1 MLINNKIISFITYD
15 NSGTPLT
22 ETFIYFSEKQNETDY
37 NKQLD
42 LLHNKLEGVQLNID
56 KIENRITIDFLTK
69 APKEIVERTF
79 NKLHQLE
86 SEEKFLWNKLNNIR
100 SEVQML
106 LKIKE
111 NKNDNRGKYN

>member
-15 NSGTPLT
+15 NNGTPLT

-42 LLHNKLEGVQLNID
+42 LLHNKLERIQLNID
-56 KIENRITIDFLTK
+56 KIENRITIDFVTK

-86 SEEKFLWNKLNNIR
+86 REEKILWDKLNNMR
-100 SEVQML
+100 SEIQML
-106 LKIKE
+106 LKSKE
-111 NKNDNRGKYN
+111 KQNEL